1 MLASTNGSVHTVRQS
16 FLLVESHR
24 NAKTQQA
31 GALVK
36 KILMIAYHFPPMAG
50 SSGIQRTLRFVQ
62 HLPFLGWQPLVL
74 SAHPMAYEKT
84 GDDLLQDVPTGT
96 VVRRAFALDTARHL
110 QLAGRY
116 FEWMARPDRW
126 ISWKFDAIRAGLQ
139 LIEEYKPDLI
149 WSTYP
154 VATAH
159 VIASRLHRKTC
170 VPWVA
175 DFRDPMAHDGFPAD
189 PRTWQSYLAIEA
201 DAIAHAHTS
210 IFTTP
215 GAARMYQERYP
226 VAADRM
232 VVLQNGY
239 DEESFLRAESTRNPV
254 TKTPKDKAQPW
265 VLLHSGIIYP
275 LERDP
280 TQLFVALGRLKHA
293 GLLVAGDLCIR
304 FRAAVHEDI
313 LKALAKTCDVQDM
326 IELCSAITY
335 QEALAEMMAV
345 DALLVIQASN
355 CNAQIPAKIYEYLR
369 AGKPILGLTDP
380 EGDTATVLH
389 QAGIHS
395 VARLDSA
402 DAIAKELMA
411 LMAALKDARA
421 ELPNPFIVQSAS
433 RKGRAES
440 LVKILNQ
447 VIHQGATQPGLFG
460 RNLGAK

>member
-1 MLASTNGSVHTVRQS
+1 M
-16 FLLVESHR
+16 
-24 NAKTQQA
+24 
-31 GALVK
+31 K
-36 KILMIAYHFPPMAG
+36 KILMIAYHFPPLAG

-62 HLPFLGWQPLVL
+62 HLPLLGWQPLVL
-74 SAHPMAYEKT
+74 SAHPIAFEKT
-84 GDDLLQDVPTGT
+84 GDDLLLDVPSGT
-96 VVRRAFALDTARHL
+96 VVHRAFALDTARHL
-110 QLAGRY
+110 QLGGRY

-126 ISWKFDAIRAGLQ
+126 VSWKFDAIRVGLQ
-139 LIEEYKPDLI
+139 LIEAYKPDVI

-159 VIASRLHRKTC
+159 VIASRLHGKTRI
-170 VPWVA
+170 PWVA

-201 DAIAHAHTS
+201 NAIAQAHTS

-226 VAADRM
+226 GAARRM
-232 VVLQNGY
+232 VVLENGY
-239 DEESFLRAESTRNPV
+239 DEESFVSAQSQRIPV
-254 TKTPKDKAQPW
+254 VKTPEHKAQPW

-280 TQLFVALGRLKHA
+280 TQLFAALGRLKHA
-293 GLLVAGDLCIR
+293 GLLGVGDLCIR
-304 FRAAVHEDI
+304 FRAAVHEDL
-313 LKALAKTCDVQDM
+313 LKALAKNFDVLDM
-326 IELCSAITY
+326 IELLPAITY
-335 QEALAEMMAV
+335 LEALAEMMAV

-380 EGDTATVLH
+380 EGDTAVVLQ

-395 VARLDSA
+395 VARLDSV
-402 DAIAKELMA
+402 DAIATELMA
-411 LMAALKDARA
+411 LVAALKEVRA
-421 ELPNPFIVQSAS
+421 ELPNPVVVQTAS

-440 LVKILNQ
+440 LVQLLNQ
-447 VIHQGATQPGLFG
+447 VT
-460 RNLGAK
+460 R